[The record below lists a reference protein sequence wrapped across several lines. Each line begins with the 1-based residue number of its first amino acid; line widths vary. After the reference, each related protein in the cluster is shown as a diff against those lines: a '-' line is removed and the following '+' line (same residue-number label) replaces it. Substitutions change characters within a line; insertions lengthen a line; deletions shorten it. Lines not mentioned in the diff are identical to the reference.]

1 MKNRKFVFPGILI
14 LAGTIIWSLI
24 MVKSGLIY
32 DFGMGFWGPNGHDGV
47 WHVALINHL
56 ANGNWQMPVF
66 AGETLNNYHVGFDL
80 LLAGLHRITTIPVQ
94 ALYFQIIPPIIAFL
108 TGFLTYKFVYLW
120 KKSRSQAF
128 WATFFVYFAGSFG
141 WVVSLAREGQI
152 GGESMFWSQ
161 QAISTLVNPPF
172 ALSVV
177 LMLLGLIGLL
187 KLRKSST
194 VWHLL
199 AISLIFGILA
209 QIKIY
214 AGILSLGGL
223 FIAGLYELIKEK
235 RTTLIKI
242 FVISSI
248 FAALFFFPLNPN
260 SASLIVFRPF
270 WFLETM
276 MGISDRFYWPKFA
289 EAMVNYRLGNIW
301 YKAIPAY
308 SIAFLIFMVGNM
320 GIRII
325 KAPLIIQWFKKYKKL
340 SFVEIFFAVV
350 IFSGIVFPMFFLQ
363 EGTPWNTIQFFYY
376 SLVFSGILAGMFL
389 GEWLGAQKNN
399 KKKTLVIGSILALTL
414 PTTAA
419 TLKHYLPVRPPAKI
433 SHEELEALSFLSKQ
447 PDGVVLTY
455 PFDRIAAEAARSN
468 PPRPLYLYE
477 STAYVSA
484 FGNRPVYL
492 EDEVNLNITGYN
504 WRQRREEVESF
515 LSSLDHVSA
524 RSFLRENNITYV
536 YWIKGQRAT
545 LGEDQLEMT
554 RIFENSEVNIYE
566 VD

>member
-1 MKNRKFVFPGILI
+1 MKNRKLAFPGILI
-14 LAGTIIWSLI
+14 LIGTVIWSLI
-24 MVKSGLIY
+24 MVKSGLLY

-56 ANGNWQMPVF
+56 ANGSWQMPVF
-66 AGETLNNYHVGFDL
+66 AGETLKNYHVGFDL
-80 LLAGLHRITTIPVQ
+80 LLAILHKITTIPVQ
-94 ALYFQIIPPIIAFL
+94 TLYFQIIPPIIAFL

-120 KKSRSQAF
+120 KKSKSQAF
-128 WATFFVYFAGSFG
+128 WATFFIYFAGSFG
-141 WVVSLAREGQI
+141 WMISLAREGQI

-187 KLRKSST
+187 KLKKSST
-194 VWHLL
+194 AWRLL
-199 AISLIFGILA
+199 AISLIFGILV
-209 QIKIY
+209 QIKVY
-214 AGILSLGGL
+214 AGVLSLGGL
-223 FIAGLYELIKEK
+223 FIAGLYEFIKGK
-235 RTTLIKI
+235 KTTLIKV
-242 FVISSI
+242 FVASSI
-248 FAALFFFPLNPN
+248 FAALFFFPLNQGFT
-260 SASLIVFRPF
+260 SLIVFRPF

-276 MGISDRFYWPKFA
+276 MDLSDRFYWPRFA

-301 YKAIPAY
+301 FKAIPAY
-308 SIAFLIFMVGNM
+308 SIAFLVFVVGNM

-325 KAPLIIQWFKKYKKL
+325 KVPLMIQWFKKYKKL

-350 IFSGIVFPMFFLQ
+350 IFFGIVFPMFFLQ

-389 GEWLGAQKNN
+389 GEWLEIQKNN
-399 KKKTLVIGSILALTL
+399 KKKFLAIASILVLTL
-414 PTTAA
+414 PTTMA
-419 TLKHYLPVRPPAKI
+419 TLKHYLPARPPAKI
-433 SHEELEALSFLSKQ
+433 SHEELEALSFLSEQ

-455 PFDRIAAEAARSN
+455 PFDRIAAEAARPN

-484 FGNRPVYL
+484 FGDKSVYL
-492 EDEVNLNITGYN
+492 EDEVNLDITGYQ
-504 WRQRREEVESF
+504 WRQRRKEVESF
-515 LSSLDHVSA
+515 LDSLDHAGVW
-524 RSFLRENNITYV
+524 SFLRENNITYV

-545 LGEDQLEMT
+545 LGEGQLGMT
-554 RIFENSEVNIYE
+554 RIFENSEVDIYK